1 MRVKKIVCSQC
12 GAVLKPGV
20 AYCPYCGSAYAPEAE
35 REYMRKLHRIKEDLD
50 DVGDTG
56 AIVSKNEAGK
66 VGRKVVVTVGV
77 ILFIAA
83 LIAGI
88 AVYFNLRETQKNHQ
102 EYAWRAENLPEME
115 RLYEEGKYDE
125 LVTAFQ
131 KARQDGHDLYSWKHF
146 TFCQIWEETVYTD
159 QALTAREQGYFYEP
173 DASGLLY
180 HELVMRGLPYRR
192 GLTEKERK
200 ILEEKTAEYQNDLRE
215 IFGASEEEIAS
226 IDSMLQEKNGY
237 PDYSFCKDYLSGHP
251 DIYKP
256 MPDEAR

>member
-66 VGRKVVVTVGV
+66 VGRKVGVTVGV

-88 AVYFNLRETQKNHQ
+88 
-102 EYAWRAENLPEME
+102 
-115 RLYEEGKYDE
+115 D
-125 LVTAFQ
+125 
-131 KARQDGHDLYSWKHF
+131 
-146 TFCQIWEETVYTD
+146 
-159 QALTAREQGYFYEP
+159 
-173 DASGLLY
+173 
-180 HELVMRGLPYRR
+180 
-192 GLTEKERK
+192 RK
-200 ILEEKTAEYQNDLRE
+200 
-215 IFGASEEEIAS
+215 SVV
-226 IDSMLQEKNGY
+226 
-237 PDYSFCKDYLSGHP
+237 
-251 DIYKP
+251 
-256 MPDEAR
+256 